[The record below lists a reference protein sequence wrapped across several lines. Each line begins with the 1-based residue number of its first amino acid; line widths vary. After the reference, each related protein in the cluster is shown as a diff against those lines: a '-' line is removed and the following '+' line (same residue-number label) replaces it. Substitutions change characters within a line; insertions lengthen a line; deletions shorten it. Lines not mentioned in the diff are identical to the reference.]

1 MSNNRFRDGVGH
13 IEDHL
18 LERYEVYAQKLPE
31 MKRNRRII
39 LAAIAACIAVLITVN
54 LLTPRVPTYDDAVYS
69 AEDIANLFSAEYFDG
84 STNAYQRIDVP
95 SAEQLDLNGL
105 TNKQYAAIY
114 EYATPDPDPDRSE
127 FSAFADRII
136 SKLSDALRISIP
148 EYTIK
153 EWPNVYS
160 ETMLDISIDA
170 SSYWIKM
177 NQTYE
182 RHYFSV
188 SSSTSSVHNGT
199 VTLNGQVIQADQTR
213 SDEEILQSLSQI
225 RRDLFD
231 IFGVRFKDA
240 KIIREYDG
248 YSKYGVK
255 WLYVYFYNESD
266 HPLNAYSDKPVS
278 NYIEIRFDN
287 CRNYDNDIV
296 SESLLS
302 VSCIKYFQL
311 RDNASSNC
319 KKIANARL
327 ISLEDAELLL
337 KKGYVFGGHTCRL
350 CMAAQDKVDFEDY
363 DYVEFTYITGLDS
376 YGNKTQVIPFYA
388 FYKYLGVANN
398 GNEIYVFTYVPAI
411 EVSGLQEYFESQTAT
426 HNSSIIVTTPD

>member
-114 EYATPDPDPDRSE
+114 EYVAPEPNLNRSE
-127 FSAFADRII
+127 FSAFAERITP
-136 SKLSDALRISIP
+136 KVSDALGIPIP
-148 EYTIK
+148 EFTIK
-153 EWPNVYS
+153 VDRTYS
-160 ETMLDISIDA
+160 GDELGISIDA
-170 SSYWIKM
+170 SDYYIRLS
-177 NQTYE
+177 QTNGY
-182 RHYFSV
+182 HYFSV
-188 SSSTSSVHNGT
+188 SSSTTSVHNGT

-248 YSKYGVK
+248 YSKYGVE

-278 NYIEIRFDN
+278 DYISISFDN
-287 CRNYDNDIV
+287 FSNYADDIV
-296 SESLLS
+296 SDS
-302 VSCIKYFQL
+302 VLTKSSIKYIQY
-311 RDNASSNC
+311 RADAPSRYQ
-319 KKIANARL
+319 KIANARL

-350 CMAAQDKVDFEDY
+350 CMAALEKVDFEDY